1 MPVNA
6 SKPLGQA
13 LVDVGPSVAQPAS
26 GPIVVGVSASIS
38 AQNAVRWAAVEADH
52 RRAELRLVHACVHPQ
67 VGYPVQRDVIELLH
81 AEGIALLDRTRSMVR
96 VVHPHLPITTR
107 LLDGEPVNVLRDQSV
122 DAAMT
127 VIGGKKTSLL
137 AEAILGS
144 MATAV
149 GAVSSAPLAVVHPEH
164 SVDGPGGV
172 VVGVDASPHSAG
184 AVAFAFAEAAMRRV
198 DLLAVHV
205 LHPPALEGN
214 LPDYP
219 SLRDPIAIAQEET
232 ARLSEAL
239 AVWAVRYPEVAV
251 AQEVRRGRTA
261 SVLLEH
267 SRLASLLVVGRRPRT
282 TLDGLAMGSASR
294 SLAAHSRCPVIIVGP
309 ENRLTEPDHDR

>member
-1 MPVNA
+1 MSPNA
-6 SKPLGQA
+6 STPLGTA
-13 LVDVGPSVAQPAS
+13 GVEVAPSPANGAS
-26 GPIVVGVSASIS
+26 GPIVVGVSASTS
-38 AQNAVRWAAVEADH
+38 SQNALRWAAVEANR

-67 VGYPVQRDVIELLH
+67 VGYPVQRDVVELLH
-81 AEGIALLDRTRSMVR
+81 AEGIALLDRTRSIVR
-96 VVHPHLPITTR
+96 RGHPHLPITTR

-127 VIGGKKTSLL
+127 VIGGKKSSLL

-149 GAVSSAPLAVVHPEH
+149 GAVSSAPLAVIHPEH
-164 SVDGPGGV
+164 PVDGPGRI
-172 VVGVDASPHSAG
+172 VVGVDGSPHSVG
-184 AVAFAFAEAAMRRV
+184 AIAFAFAEAAIRRV

-219 SLRDPIAIAQEET
+219 SLRDPIAITQEET

-239 AVWAVRYPEVAV
+239 VVWSHRYPAVAV

-267 SRLASLLVVGRRPRT
+267 SRSASLLVVGRRPRT
-282 TLDGLAMGSASR
+282 LFDALAMGSASR
-294 SLAAHSRCPVIIVGP
+294 SLVAHSRCPVIIVGP
-309 ENRLTEPDHDR
+309 ENRSTETDHDQ

>member
-1 MPVNA
+1 MPADA
-6 SKPLGQA
+6 SAPLGQA
-13 LVDVGPSVAQPAS
+13 LVDVAPLPAHRAS
-26 GPIVVGVSASIS
+26 GPIVVGVSASTS
-38 AQNAVRWAAVEADH
+38 AQNALRWAAVEADR

-67 VGYPVQRDVIELLH
+67 VGYPVQRDVVELLH
-81 AEGIALLDRTRSMVR
+81 AEGNALLDRTRSTVR
-96 VVHPHLPITTR
+96 RGHPNLPVTTR

-127 VIGGKKTSLL
+127 VIGGKRTSLL
-137 AEAILGS
+137 AETILGS

-149 GAVSSAPLAVVHPEH
+149 GAVSSAPLAVIHPDH
-164 SVDGPGGV
+164 PIDGPGRV
-172 VVGVDASPHSAG
+172 VVGVDGSPHSAG
-184 AVAFAFAEAAMRRV
+184 AIAFAFAEAAMRRV

-219 SLRDPIAIAQEET
+219 SLRDPIAIAQEEK

-239 AVWAVRYPEVAV
+239 AVWAVRYPDVAV
-251 AQEVRRGRTA
+251 AQEVQRGRTA

-267 SRLASLLVVGRRPRT
+267 SRSASLLVVGRRPRT
-282 TLDGLAMGSASR
+282 VFDALAMGSASR
-294 SLAAHSRCPVIIVGP
+294 ALAAHSGCPVIIVGP
-309 ENRLTEPDHDR
+309 ESRF